1 MRMTSPSKIMLIAC
15 GSFSP
20 PTPMH
25 FRMFEIARDY
35 FEQIGSASVVGG
47 IISPVH
53 DSYGKN
59 GLVSASHRCNMIKIG
74 LQSSDWIRLSEWE
87 TQQEEWTRTRLTLQY
102 HQNCINSFLKDAN
115 STNDQHIPSWIPE
128 GLKKTAS
135 QVQLKLLCGADLLES
150 FATPGLWK
158 DEDIEAIVGQHGIVV
173 ISRAGSNA
181 EQFIF
186 NSDLLSRYRRNI
198 TIVTN
203 WITNDVSSTLVRRL
217 LNRGMSVKYLLDD
230 FLIEYIKKHALY
242 GTSNTDDL
250 ISISNAVLMS

>member
-25 FRMFEIARDY
+25 FRMFGKLCNDASSVIRRKYRRFFFRPFQTEIARDY

-59 GLVSASHRCNMIKIG
+59 GLVSATHRCNMIKIG

-102 HQNCINSFLKDAN
+102 HQVCI
-115 STNDQHIPSWIPE
+115 
-128 GLKKTAS
+128 TA
-135 QVQLKLLCGADLLES
+135 VFTECIGDHADL
-150 FATPGLWK
+150 
-158 DEDIEAIVGQHGIVV
+158 
-173 ISRAGSNA
+173 
-181 EQFIF
+181 
-186 NSDLLSRYRRNI
+186 
-198 TIVTN
+198 
-203 WITNDVSSTLVRRL
+203 
-217 LNRGMSVKYLLDD
+217 
-230 FLIEYIKKHALY
+230 
-242 GTSNTDDL
+242 
-250 ISISNAVLMS
+250 